1 MSTIRGKPPSV
12 ELIERAQAGDEPAFE
27 ALYRARVD
35 EVFHYAK
42 SIVRNTTV
50 AEDVTAQ
57 TFLQAWKAL
66 PRLREPERFDGWPF
80 RIAHNVALNEVRGD
94 GRSVALE
101 GTPEPVQRSRFNDP
115 EALLELQFDIG
126 AVRAGLL
133 DLPENLRDVLVLR
146 FVVGLSHEE
155 VGRQID
161 KTPQNARVMQ
171 FRALKRLRN
180 ALECAGFTAAG

>member
-1 MSTIRGKPPSV
+1 MIRGKPPSV
-12 ELIERAQAGDEPAFE
+12 ELIERAQTGDEPAFE

-35 EVFHYAK
+35 EVFRYAK
-42 SIVRNTTV
+42 SIVRNPTV

-66 PRLREPERFDGWPF
+66 PRLREPERFDGWLF

-94 GRSVALE
+94 GRSVALD
-101 GTPEPVQRSRFNDP
+101 GTPEPAQQSRLSDP
-115 EALLELQFDIG
+115 ESLLEIQFDVG

-133 DLPENLRDVLVLR
+133 DLPDNLREVLVLR
-146 FVVGLSHEE
+146 FIVGLSHEE
-155 VGRQID
+155 VGRQIG

-171 FRALKRLRN
+171 FRGLKRLRS
-180 ALECAGFTAAG
+180 ALECAGYTAAG